1 MPVPQWLKPKKNND
15 LASSGLWQNRRTLL
29 IASIISSAAF
39 QYGLD
44 FGLIGGFQFGVA
56 IQIATTSLGA
66 LYFARFFLGVAN
78 GILMVQTQLFLQE
91 VSPPHLRG
99 TMFAFFQFWVSF
111 GSLISS
117 IIDNYTARIMS
128 RLAYQIP
135 LCLLFIVPVL
145 LFSTLPFIPDSPRWA
160 ISHGREEKAL
170 KYLKKLRGPWYPET
184 LIAEEFGEI
193 KAAWEAEKEM
203 SAHKF
208 DIFELFRGVNRRR
221 TLAALGACMLHP
233 ASGSMFLLVSSK
245 LDHRSYGTYF
255 FTIAGSH

>member
-44 FGLIGGFQFGVA
+44 FGLIGGFQLAVFGFRDPAITIGWNIDPTVQQLIASLLTLDLTGTAKTGSLFAGPMAKFLDRRSCLAVASLMCCIGVA

-145 LFSTLPFIPDSPRWA
+145 LFTTLPFIPDSPRWA

-170 KYLKKLRGPWYPET
+170 KYLQKLRGPWYPET

-193 KAAWEAEKEM
+193 KAA
-203 SAHKF
+203 
-208 DIFELFRGVNRRR
+208 
-221 TLAALGACMLHP
+221 
-233 ASGSMFLLVSSK
+233 
-245 LDHRSYGTYF
+245 
-255 FTIAGSH
+255 